1 MLVHP
6 ARTAVQNFIPAFE
19 PTAEPRV
26 AIVLN
31 ANARQVTPNL
41 IRSLSHAV
49 SEEDL
54 FVSHSPMQVR
64 RIAKTLLER
73 RYPIVFCGGGDGT
86 FAGLVNEVFHQLE
99 QSGSKPARRA
109 PRFGVLKLGTGNGL
123 AALVGASSP
132 RGGRMIEDVLRAK
145 AGEATAVR
153 RLDLLDI
160 EGRRAPFAGLG
171 VDGKLLND
179 FVWIRNR
186 LAKGMFKGLLS
197 GTGGYFSAVALKT
210 LPHYLTHSTE
220 VECEVLNGL
229 ASPAYRL
236 APDGS
241 MLGEPIAPG
250 APIYRGRLMMAAAG
264 TMPFYGFGLKMF
276 PFAGQRKGMMHLRI
290 GTASAPAILI
300 NLPALWKGRWFPRG
314 IQDFH
319 AKEVLIRFEKP
330 MPLQVSGDA
339 EGYRTEVSFSV
350 ATGQVELLDFNGL
363 VH

>member
-1 MLVHP
+1 MFVHP
-6 ARTAVQNFIPAFE
+6 ARTAVQSFVPALE
-19 PTAEPRV
+19 RASEPRV

-31 ANARQVTPNL
+31 ANARQVTPRV

-49 SEEDL
+49 AEEDL

-86 FAGLVNEVFHQLE
+86 FAALVNEVFQQLE
-99 QSGSKPARRA
+99 QNGAKPARRA
-109 PRFGVLKLGTGNGL
+109 PRFGILKLGTGNGL
-123 AALVGASSP
+123 ASLVRASSP
-132 RGGRMIEDVLRAK
+132 RGDRMLEDVLRAK
-145 AGEATAVR
+145 AGEVAGVR
-153 RLDLLDI
+153 RLDLLLV

-179 FVWIRNR
+179 FVWVRDH

-197 GTGGYFSAVALKT
+197 GTGGYLSAVALKT
-210 LPHYLTHSTE
+210 LPHYLTHSTA

-236 APDGS
+236 APNGS

-264 TMPFYGFGLKMF
+264 TIPFYGFGLKMF
-276 PFAGQRKGMMHLRI
+276 PFAGQRKGMMHLRL
-290 GTASAPAILI
+290 GVASPPAVVA
-300 NLPALWKGRWFPRG
+300 NLPSLWKGRWFPRG

-319 AKEVLIRFEKP
+319 AKEVAIRFEKP
-330 MPLQVSGDA
+330 MPMQVSGDA
-339 EGYRTEVSFSV
+339 EGYRAEVSFGV
-350 ATGQVELLDFNGL
+350 ATGQVELLDFNGVL
-363 VH
+363 Q